1 MLFDL
6 DTSSME
12 GLAQRLEYAQ
22 RLYLAGADPA
32 TIPQQLY
39 CHFLPDTSAYQG
51 KLMADH
57 LKTRISEFD
66 RTRVQLNVYPGEE
79 GKQLLSAQLLQL
91 LVEYPLDQQCQMLYQ
106 LWVGMDAL
114 ELGLQTGT
122 EPQANRT
129 DFYDGFVTVP
139 ARNKLLRQVT
149 DKLLDQPAQPE
160 HIPRWLLSDHRI
172 RLKELDMDT
181 YRAVVSMSIYTLLL
195 DGGCEQAFQ
204 GRPVSLDFVAAEVCR
219 CSLSN
224 QDQITYESRAEL
236 DWSVVKIF
244 LAMGI
249 LAGGCTV
256 VILSESLAV
265 ACVAYYAT
273 VLSVGALILFWNEL
287 DTLPPEHHLEVHT
300 EQEDWARASAAARI
314 QSFDQELN
322 KAKRTII
329 LEELNPDILS

>member
-6 DTSSME
+6 DTASME

-22 RLYLAGADPA
+22 RLYQSGADPA
-32 TIPQQLY
+32 TIPQQIY
-39 CHFLPDTSAYQG
+39 CHFLPDTSEYQG

-57 LKTRISEFD
+57 LKTRIGEFD
-66 RTRVQLNVYPGEE
+66 RTRVQLSVYPSEE
-79 GKQLLSAQLLQL
+79 SKQLLSAQLGQL
-91 LVEYPLDQQCQMLYQ
+91 LSEYPLDQQCQMLYQ
-106 LWVGMDAL
+106 LCAGMDTL
-114 ELGLQTGT
+114 ELGLQTGM
-122 EPQANRT
+122 EPQSNRT

-139 ARNKLLRQVT
+139 ARNNLLRQVT

-160 HIPRWLLSDHRI
+160 RIPRWLLTDSRI

-219 CSLSN
+219 CSLSV
-224 QDQITYESRAEL
+224 QYQISYESRAEL

-244 LAMGI
+244 LAMGV
-249 LAGGCTV
+249 LAGGCSA
-256 VILSESLAV
+256 VILSESLA
-265 ACVAYYAT
+265 AAYAAYYVT
-273 VLSVGALILFWNEL
+273 VLSIGALILFWNEL

-300 EQEDWARASAAARI
+300 EQEDWVRASAAARI
-314 QSFDQELN
+314 QIFDQELD

-329 LEELNPDILS
+329 QEELNPDILF

>member
-6 DTSSME
+6 DTTSME

-22 RLYLAGADPA
+22 HLYQTGADPE

-57 LKTRISEFD
+57 LKNRISEFD
-66 RTRVQLNVYPGEE
+66 RTRVQLAANPGEE
-79 GKQLLSAQLLQL
+79 GKRMLAAQLGQMLE
-91 LVEYPLDQQCQMLYQ
+91 EYPLDQQCQMLYQ
-106 LWVGMDAL
+106 LWAGMDSL

-122 EPQANRT
+122 EPKANRT
-129 DFYDGFVTVP
+129 DFYAGFVTIP

-149 DKLLDQPAQPE
+149 DKLLDQPPQPE
-160 HIPRWLLSDHRI
+160 RIPRWLLSDSRI
-172 RLKELDMDT
+172 RLKELDRDT

-219 CSLSN
+219 CTLSN
-224 QDQITYESRAEL
+224 QDQISYESRAEL
-236 DWSVVKIF
+236 GWSVVKIF

-249 LAGGCTV
+249 LAGGCSV

-265 ACVAYYAT
+265 AYAAYYVT

-287 DTLPPEHHLEVHT
+287 DTLPPEHHLEAHT
-300 EQEDWARASAAARI
+300 EQEDWARASTAARI
-314 QSFDQELN
+314 QAFDQELN
-322 KAKRTII
+322 KAKKTIAQ
-329 LEELNPDILS
+329 EELNPDFLF